1 MVWGSMIALSTI
13 AEIKADEIFKHYEEI
28 KQTMKKGSVIT
39 VDNGVK
45 ILAIIAASS
54 DGRGKKIF
62 PYLLNHLETC
72 RPKEVP
78 QHAEKTAVAVDAKNK
93 KKFVEVLERRLIDMS
108 RSQAAR
114 VKKVIKEVE
123 RKGDTHVARNPNR
136 DLSRRKS

>member
-1 MVWGSMIALSTI
+1 
-13 AEIKADEIFKHYEEI
+13 
-28 KQTMKKGSVIT
+28 
-39 VDNGVK
+39 
-45 ILAIIAASS
+45 
-54 DGRGKKIF
+54 
-62 PYLLNHLETC
+62 LLNHLETC